1 MNLEILI
8 NNDIKQ
14 AMLAKDKRKLN
25 ALRAIK
31 SELLLLKTGKDTS
44 SMEIPESVEIK
55 LLQKLV
61 KQRKEAA
68 ALYSEQNRPDLE
80 EEETYQAEIIEAYLP
95 EQISEEELAAIIKQ
109 IISETGVTSMKEM
122 GKVMGLASQKLSG
135 KADNKTISAMVKTL
149 LDKA

>member
-31 SELLLLKTGKDTS
+31 SELLVLKTGKDTF

-95 EQISEEELAAIIKQ
+95 EQISEEELADIIKQ

-149 LDKA
+149 LNQA

>member
-31 SELLLLKTGKDTS
+31 SELLLLKTGKDTF

-95 EQISEEELAAIIKQ
+95 EQISEEELADIIKQ

-135 KADNKTISAMVKTL
+135 KADNKTISAIVKTL
-149 LDKA
+149 LNQA

>member
-95 EQISEEELAAIIKQ
+95 EQISEEELADIIKQ

-149 LDKA
+149 LNQA

>member
-44 SMEIPESVEIK
+44 SMEIPETVEIK
-55 LLQKLV
+55 ILQKLV

-68 ALYSEQNRPDLE
+68 TLYSEQNRADLE
-80 EEETYQAEIIEAYLP
+80 EEESYQAGIIEAYLP
-95 EQISEEELAAIIKQ
+95 TQLSEEEIGAIIKLV
-109 IISETGVTSMKEM
+109 IAEAGANSMKDM
-122 GKVMGLASQKLSG
+122 GKVMGLAAQKLAG
-135 KADNKTISAMVKTL
+135 KADNKTISALVKTL
-149 LDKA
+149 LS